1 MSVNSVYLEKF
12 ITGIL
17 MLLLVQA
24 YHVNVK
30 EYACDEYEMFFVK
43 NYSARKS
50 ENSFYFDPP
59 TNISFGGGD
68 LTPDPY
74 ETKLLKVG
82 KSQEPNSG
90 DGVFACQDIPQGR
103 VIAHYSLLMYKSTE
117 ETNIYYFKCGFNESR
132 SDDERRACYKYQI
145 PLARYFA
152 NISLPPELDYEPYP
166 NLGPKVNH
174 HFQFNNSA
182 YNEIEHPR
190 WGVIQGI
197 GTIKPIKKGEE
208 IFTFYNYKEEGF
220 PADFPWYHD
229 THRRINEEL

>member
-1 MSVNSVYLEKF
+1 
-12 ITGIL
+12 
-17 MLLLVQA
+17 ML
-24 YHVNVK
+24 YVK
-30 EYACDEYEMFFVK
+30 R
-43 NYSARKS
+43 YSPRKS

-90 DGVFACQDIPQGR
+90 DGVFAKRDIPQGR
-103 VIAHYSLLMYKSTE
+103 VIAHYSLLMYRFKE
-117 ETNIYYFKCGFNESR
+117 ETDIYYFNCRNNITR

-145 PLARYFA
+145 SLVRYLAK
-152 NISLPPELDYEPYP
+152 ISLPPELDYEPYP

-190 WGVIQGI
+190 WGVIQGV
-197 GTIKPIKKGEE
+197 GTMKPIKADEE
-208 IFTFYNYKEEGF
+208 IFTFYDYKEDSF
-220 PADFPWYHD
+220 PADYPWYHEAQ
-229 THRRINEEL
+229 RRINEEL

>member
-1 MSVNSVYLEKF
+1 
-12 ITGIL
+12 
-17 MLLLVQA
+17 ML
-24 YHVNVK
+24 YVK
-30 EYACDEYEMFFVK
+30 R
-43 NYSARKS
+43 YSLRKS

-103 VIAHYSLLMYKSTE
+103 VIAHYSLLMYKFKE
-117 ETNIYYFKCGFNESR
+117 ETDIYYINCRANDTR

-145 PLARYFA
+145 SLVRYHVK
-152 NISLPPELDYEPYP
+152 ISLPPELDYEPYP

-182 YNEIEHPR
+182 YGEIEHPR
-190 WGVIQGI
+190 WGVIQGV
-197 GTIKPIKKGEE
+197 GTIKPIKAGEE
-208 IFTFYNYKEEGF
+208 IFTFYDYKEEGF
-220 PADFPWYHD
+220 PADYPWYHEAK
-229 THRRINEEL
+229 RRIKEEL

>member
-1 MSVNSVYLEKF
+1 
-12 ITGIL
+12 

-24 YHVNVK
+24 YHVNVE

-59 TNISFGGGD
+59 TNISYGGGGT
-68 LTPDPY
+68 TPDPY

-90 DGVFACQDIPQGR
+90 DGVFAKRNIPKDR
-103 VIAHYSLLMYKSTE
+103 IIAHYSLLMYTFKE
-117 ETNIYYFKCGFNESR
+117 ELDIYYFKCGGNESR
-132 SDDERRACYKYQI
+132 SDDERRDCYKYHI
-145 PLARYFA
+145 SLDKHLAA
-152 NISLPPELDYEPYP
+152 ISLPPELDYEPYP

-182 YNEIEHPR
+182 YGEIEHPR
-190 WGVIQGI
+190 WGVIQGV
-197 GTIKPIKKGEE
+197 GTIKPIKAGEE
-208 IFTFYNYKEEGF
+208 IFTFYNYKEEEF
-220 PADFPWYHD
+220 PADYPWYHEAK
-229 THRRINEEL
+229 RRIKEEL

>member
-1 MSVNSVYLEKF
+1 
-12 ITGIL
+12 

-103 VIAHYSLLMYKSTE
+103 VIAHYSLLMYKFTE
-117 ETNIYYFKCGFNESR
+117 ETDIYYSKCGFNESR

-145 PLARYFA
+145 ALVSYFA
-152 NISLPPELDYEPYP
+152 KISLPPELDYEPYP